1 MCVGVGEGEQGL
13 VSVMCEVVRKVTQ
26 EISCIIIL
34 VCIFEAY

>member
-1 MCVGVGEGEQGL
+1 MYVGGGEGKQGL

-26 EISCIIIL
+26 EISYIITL